1 MKNKININPELNGT
15 NGPINKKTTFWDKW
29 HALEDTQ
36 DKRKTMWFTLS
47 LIVQGV
53 FLPIPAYLI
62 FYDHAPV
69 FLGILSLMLYF
80 SNLIAGMG
88 GDRIRVT
95 ISIFVISV
103 LTHLAM
109 LLVYSF

>member
-1 MKNKININPELNGT
+1 MIVNTKQQEQP
-15 NGPINKKTTFWDKW
+15 KKASFWEKW

-36 DKRKTMWFTLS
+36 AKEKTMWFTLS
-47 LIVQGV
+47 LIVQGL

-69 FLGILSLMLYF
+69 FLSIISVMLYF
-80 SNLIAGMG
+80 SNMIAGMSG
-88 GDRIRVT
+88 ERIRVT

-103 LTHLAM
+103 LTHLTM
-109 LLVYSF
+109 LLVYCL

>member
-1 MKNKININPELNGT
+1 MKNKTNSKLYPE
-15 NGPINKKTTFWDKW
+15 KASFWEKW

-36 DKRKTMWFTLS
+36 ANKKTMWFTLS

-53 FLPIPAYLI
+53 FLPIPTYLI

-80 SNLIAGMG
+80 SNMIAGMG
-88 GDRIRVT
+88 GDSIRVT

-103 LTHLAM
+103 LTHLTM